1 MPADHGFLIVGIVA
15 KPHGIKGELYLKLE
29 TDHPDAV
36 FAPGK
41 VLLLGDAQGRP
52 SGGQLTVERA
62 RPFKGGML
70 VKSGEFSRLDP
81 SVEALRGRTLLMAAG
96 DAQPLD
102 ADEAFLHDLP
112 GMKVVSGGEALGVVS
127 DVYELPAGW
136 YLVVKRDGRRELLI
150 PFVREMVRGMD
161 RAAGTVEVALPEGFT
176 EL

>member
-1 MPADHGFLIVGIVA
+1 MPAEHGFMIVGIVA

-29 TDHPDAV
+29 TDHPEAV

-52 SGGQLTVERA
+52 SQGQLTMERA

-70 VKSGEFSRLDP
+70 VKSREYSRLDA
-81 SVEALRGRTLLMAAG
+81 SVEALRGRTLLMAAA
-96 DAQPLD
+96 DAQPLGE
-102 ADEAFLHDLP
+102 DEAFLHDLP
-112 GMKVVSGGEALGVVS
+112 GLKVVSAGEALGVVR

-136 YLVVKRDGRRELLI
+136 YLVVERPGRRELLI
-150 PFVREMVRGMD
+150 PFVREMVRGLD
-161 RAAGTVEVALPEGFT
+161 RAAGTVEVSLPEGLA